1 MSEPLKRIFFSLF
14 FNFSLFLLLIIGI
27 QNSSKKS
34 KVYFFKNETIN
45 LPISFIAG
53 ASFISGSLAASFLS
67 LNTLDKKNSS

>member
-1 MSEPLKRIFFSLF
+1 MSETLKRIFFSLF
-14 FNFSLFLLLIIGI
+14 FNSSLFLVLIIGI
-27 QNSSKKS
+27 QNSLKKS